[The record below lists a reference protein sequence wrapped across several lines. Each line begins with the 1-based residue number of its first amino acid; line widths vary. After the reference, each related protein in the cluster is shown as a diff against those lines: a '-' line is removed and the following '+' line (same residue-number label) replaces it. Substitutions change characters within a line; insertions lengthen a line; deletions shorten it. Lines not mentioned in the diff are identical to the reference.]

1 MTNLKAKYTYEMDP
15 QELEEYV
22 KKEEDKV
29 ISKFEEYLAPCE
41 GVEPVLAKLKEE
53 NKYFFAVVSS
63 SALRRVKASIIKVGQ
78 DKYFDLDHIYSA
90 ASSLDKPT
98 SKPDP
103 AIYIHALRVIGKD
116 ASDCVAIED
125 SKSGVGSATNAKIK
139 TIGYVGPYE
148 PEKRAEMGQK
158 LKEAG
163 ACIIMNDWSEFPKCI
178 EAIEAGKA

>member
-1 MTNLKAKYTYEMDP
+1 MDP

-29 ISKFEEYLAPCE
+29 IAKFQEYLAPCE
-41 GVEPVLAKLKEE
+41 GVEPMLAKLQKE

-63 SALRRVKASIIKVGQ
+63 SAYRRVKASILKVGQ

-90 ASSLDKPT
+90 ASSLEKPT

-103 AIYIHALRVIGKD
+103 AIYIHTLSVLGKD
-116 ASDCVAIED
+116 ASECVAIED
-125 SKSGVGSATNAKIK
+125 SKSGTGAAVAAKIK
-139 TIGYVGPYE
+139 TIGYVGSYE
-148 PEKRAEMGQK
+148 PEKRAEMAQK
-158 LKEAG
+158 LKDTG

-178 EAIEAGKA
+178 EAIEAGKV